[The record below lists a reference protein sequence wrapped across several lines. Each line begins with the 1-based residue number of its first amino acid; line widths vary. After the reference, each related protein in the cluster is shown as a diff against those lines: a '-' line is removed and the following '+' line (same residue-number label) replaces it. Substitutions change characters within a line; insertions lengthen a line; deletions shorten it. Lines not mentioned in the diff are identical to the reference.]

1 MEKPFKKI
9 MTGLPLPSEKI
20 TNKKI
25 QEFFEGTDTS
35 MGIIT
40 HGMIFNSLMRCLYNL
55 GEASLYGESRIPI
68 LNLNVTNPLVPEE
81 IILFLRDK
89 KAVLIVE
96 EGMPNL
102 IEEQIRAIA
111 QRAKLGL
118 DIFGKDILPQAGE
131 YTPDHIAKGVGS
143 FLLRNT
149 LSN

>member
-1 MEKPFKKI
+1 HEKKKYHERI
-9 MTGLPLPSEKI
+9 PAARRFVLERKL
-20 TNKKI
+20 N
-25 QEFFEGTDTS
+25 EFFDGSEND

-40 HGMIFNSLMRCLYNL
+40 HGMIFNSVMRCLYNL
-55 GEASLYGESRIPI
+55 GEANLYGEARLPI

-89 KAVLIVE
+89 KSVLIIE

-118 DIFGKDILPQAGE
+118 DIFGKD
-131 YTPDHIAKGVGS
+131 
-143 FLLRNT
+143 
-149 LSN
+149 